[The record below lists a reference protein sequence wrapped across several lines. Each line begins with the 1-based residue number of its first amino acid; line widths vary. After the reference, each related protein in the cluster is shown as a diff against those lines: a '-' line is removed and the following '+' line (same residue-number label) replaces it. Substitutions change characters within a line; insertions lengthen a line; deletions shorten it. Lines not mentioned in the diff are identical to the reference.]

1 MFIISLLTLGCVPI
15 QPVFGQT
22 SYTPSSPRPTPP
34 THPVGGGGPWVFR
47 GSKTYASHRPTLDLG
62 VDITGHPLVY
72 SLHNTEA
79 AQGTRTQS
87 LYGQNATGL
96 FLNGS
101 NRFVSGKLGLW
112 DGGRVLTEHREF
124 GGRVSMRNTTT
135 GLSMH
140 ATHMAGTLVA
150 AGISPEARGMA
161 YGASLAVWDYAND
174 LIELATAAP
183 NLLISVHAY
192 GPLSGWVQNQNRPGL
207 DPNRKWEWWGNTTIS
222 INEDY
227 LFGFYGTKVR
237 DIDRLLHTNP
247 GLLMVRSADNKRAE
261 TGPTANTPY
270 YLNSTSQQSTLTR
283 SRNDT
288 YDVIPG
294 EATAKNV
301 LTVGAAEVS
310 LNSDNDPTRL
320 LVSPYSGWGPT
331 DDGRIK
337 PDLLGVGTGV
347 YSTLSDG
354 VAAYGTN
361 TGTSMA
367 AANVAG
373 SLLLIQELYARQTN
387 GKFLRSATLKGLAI
401 HTANRLTPSI
411 GPDYRQ
417 GWGLLNTEAAAA
429 VVQNANQAHLINE
442 STLNQSQV
450 WTTSVMAQG
459 GEPLI
464 VTICW
469 TDPEGT
475 VSAHLPASLN
485 NRTPKLVNDLDLR
498 VLVGSVTSLPF
509 ALNPASPANAAIRA
523 DNSRD
528 NVEQVYV
535 DSPVAGQTYTIRV
548 SHKGTLQ
555 AGNQPFTVISSG
567 RRYVKCT
574 LPGLAL
580 LTKTDTT
587 ICAGATLTLKTD
599 DIPGVRYEWLRD
611 GIQIPEVNTPEYA
624 IREGGAYT
632 LRYTDRNGCTGLST
646 PLKVN
651 LSSPAVQ
658 LSPSA
663 ANQFLCPGQVPF
675 QLVASV
681 NYGTT
686 LTWLRNGL
694 PTTTGASSSSLSVTQ
709 EGVYRAQVVQNGCV
723 GQSPEVT
730 VRKSTVDPVT
740 VTPTDEL
747 IQLPTGASLSL
758 QAAVGTQYE
767 YQWFR
772 DKQPISNA
780 VKMALVVNKP
790 GTYRLRVTQGKCV
803 GWSEDKIV
811 QRSAWTGTSLPDSLL
826 SFGADDSTF
835 IAYPNPVLTTLLIRY
850 LQPGATQVRAEVY
863 SSAGHLEKTGFFLNR
878 LPNGLFTLD
887 LPVFDLPV
895 GLYILQLTD
904 GPRQRSLRFMRR

>member
-1 MFIISLLTLGCVPI
+1 M
-15 QPVFGQT
+15 QPVFGQATPET
-22 SYTPSSPRPTPP
+22 SNLRPTPP
-34 THPVGGGGPWVFR
+34 TLSVGGSGSSAFGGR
-47 GSKTYASHRPTLDLG
+47 KSYASHRPTLDLG
-62 VDITGHPLVY
+62 TDSTGHPIVY
-72 SLHNTEA
+72 GLHNTEA

-101 NRFVSGKLGLW
+101 NSFVAGKLGLW

-124 GGRVSMRNTTT
+124 GGRVNMRNTTT
-135 GLSMH
+135 MLSMH

-150 AGISPEARGMA
+150 AGITPQARGMA
-161 YGASLAVWDYAND
+161 YGASLSVWDYAND
-174 LIELATAAP
+174 LVELATAAP
-183 NLLISVHAY
+183 NLLLSVHAY

-222 INEDY
+222 TNEDY
-227 LFGFYGTKVR
+227 LFGFYSTKVR
-237 DIDRLLHTNP
+237 DTDRLLYANP

-261 TGPTANTPY
+261 TGPTGNTPY
-270 YLNSTSQQSTLTR
+270 YLNSTSQQSTLAR

-310 LNSDNDPTRL
+310 LNSDNDPTRI

-347 YSTLSDG
+347 YSTLPDG
-354 VAAYGTN
+354 VAAYGTS

-401 HTANRLTPSI
+401 HTANRLSPDL

-429 VVQNANQAHLINE
+429 VVQNASQAHLINE
-442 STLNQSQV
+442 SALNQSQV
-450 WTTSVMAQG
+450 WTTSVVAQG
-459 GEPLI
+459 GEPLT

-469 TDPEGT
+469 TDPEGL
-475 VSAHLPASLN
+475 VSPLLPASLN

-498 VLVGSVTSLPF
+498 VLAGSTSSLPF
-509 ALNPASPANAAIRA
+509 ALNPASPASPAVRA
-523 DNSRD
+523 DNIRD

-535 DSPVAGQTYTIRV
+535 ANPVAGQTYTIRV
-548 SHKGTLQ
+548 SHKGNLQ
-555 AGNQPFTVISSG
+555 TGNQPFTVIASG
-567 RRYVKCT
+567 RRRVRCT

-580 LTKTDTT
+580 LAKSDTT
-587 ICAGATLTLKTD
+587 ICAGATLTLRTD

-611 GIQIPEVNTPEYA
+611 GIQILEANTPECPV
-624 IREGGAYT
+624 REGGAYT

-651 LSSPAVQ
+651 LFSPAVQ
-658 LSPSA
+658 VSPSA
-663 ANQFLCPGQVPF
+663 TNQFLCPGNVPI
-675 QLVASV
+675 QLAASV
-681 NYGTT
+681 NYGTS
-686 LTWLRNGL
+686 LIWLRNGL
-694 PTTTGASSSSLSVTQ
+694 PVSTGAVSSSLSVTQ
-709 EGVYRAQVVQNGCV
+709 EGVYRAQVVQNGCT
-723 GQSPEVT
+723 GQSPEIT
-730 VRKSTVDPVT
+730 VRKTTVDQVT
-740 VTPTDEL
+740 VTPTDEV
-747 IQLPTGASLSL
+747 IQLPAGASLSL
-758 QAAVGTQYE
+758 QATADNQFA

-772 DKQPISNA
+772 DRQPVSDAVNSN
-780 VKMALVVNKP
+780 LVINRL
-790 GTYRLRVTQGKCV
+790 GTYRLRVSQGNCV
-803 GWSEDKIV
+803 GWSDDKLV

-826 SFGADDSTF
+826 SFGSDDSTF